1 MPIRPAL
8 RAALVVSG
16 LSLTAGCGGTATLR
30 EESTT
35 PSDGSDRSDTSNTSN
50 TTDSSNTVVD
60 ASQPCDPNVEPT
72 TQACCDER
80 GGRMWDASSGS
91 CLWMAVPGPFV
102 PPAMN
107 G

>member
-1 MPIRPAL
+1 MTIRPAL

-16 LSLTAGCGGTATLR
+16 LTVTAGCGGTATL
-30 EESTT
+30 EAESGATT
-35 PSDGSDRSDTSNTSN
+35 SSSTSGSSNTSTN
-50 TTDSSNTVVD
+50 GSSNTVV
-60 ASQPCDPNVEPT
+60 ASGQACDPNAEPT

-80 GGRMWDASSGS
+80 GGRMWDAASGS
-91 CLWMAVPGPFV
+91 CVWMAVPGPFV

>member
-16 LSLTAGCGGTATLR
+16 LSITAGCGGTATLR
-30 EESTT
+30 EDS
-35 PSDGSDRSDTSNTSN
+35 SSNTSGGSSSGSSN
-50 TTDSSNTVVD
+50 TSTEGSSNTVV
-60 ASQPCDPNVEPT
+60 ASGEGCDPNAEPT

-80 GGRMWDASSGS
+80 GGRTWDASSGS